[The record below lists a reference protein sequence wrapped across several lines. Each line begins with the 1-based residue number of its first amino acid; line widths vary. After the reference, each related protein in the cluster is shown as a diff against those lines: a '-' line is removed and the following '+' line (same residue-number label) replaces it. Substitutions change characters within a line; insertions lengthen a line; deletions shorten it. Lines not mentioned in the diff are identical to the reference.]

1 MILKKTGEIN
11 AFTDSGE
18 TVLISSYKR
27 VRHEFDLEKGFIEI
41 DDKVR
46 FLVDH
51 YGRRVNCI
59 EKGNYQIIDGRELID
74 AASDDPGAF

>member
-1 MILKKTGEIN
+1 MILKKAGEIN
-11 AFTDSGE
+11 AITDSGE
-18 TVLISSYKR
+18 TILISSYKR
-27 VRHEFDLEKGFIEI
+27 VRHEFDLKKGFIEI

-59 EKGNYQIIDGRELID
+59 EKGNYQIINGKELID
-74 AASDDPGAF
+74 AASDDPEAF